1 MRKSIY
7 WFAVILWLTALS
19 CARQS
24 APTGGPKDTIPP
36 VLDKSFPAQNQ
47 INFKGQSIELLF
59 TEMIALANPK
69 EQIIIAP
76 ATSNTYD
83 ITNRNNRVIIKF
95 DKPLE
100 DSSTYSINFR
110 DAVHDVT
117 EKNPVENLQLAFS
130 TGNYIDSL
138 TIEGNVQTLLTGA
151 PPKEATVAIFPLSDT
166 LSIFK
171 HKPQYITKSNKEG
184 RFILRN
190 LKPGTYNIYAIED
203 KNRNLV
209 ADSRTESYAHLSS
222 SIELA
227 DDTSGIHLP
236 LIRLDAR
243 PLKITNMRPYNTYFN
258 VKTSKNLN
266 SYNINSPDSIYST
279 FGEDHAN
286 IKIYNTIG
294 ADSTLVKLTAT
305 DSIGN
310 TIDSSFYVKFIAREV
325 TPEKFSTTVEEATIL
340 VHRGTFQA
348 KVNFTKPAFLFNQD
362 SLFFQIDSLTRL
374 SLSDADYKRSASRN
388 NLVIH
393 NTFDTSPYRKLTATQ
408 KANRDKSAKVE
419 STKPPEH
426 SFLNKL
432 ILGKGAF
439 ISVEKD
445 SSASITRD
453 VKPQQLEDL
462 GTLTVTVDTNEP
474 HFLVELLNTEFQTIR
489 TTRDAKRVKWE
500 DLSPGN
506 YKIRLIID
514 RNNNGKWD
522 PGNYNKKE
530 EPEPMIYL
538 LRPKAKPE
546 NTVFVRANWDVDDV
560 LIKY

>member
-1 MRKSIY
+1 MRNSLY
-7 WFAVILWLTALS
+7 WSVALLWLTSLS

-36 VLDKSFPAQNQ
+36 VLDESVPAQNQ
-47 INFKGQSIELLF
+47 INFKGQSIELSF
-59 TEMIALANPK
+59 SEMIALANPK

-76 ATSNTYD
+76 ATSNTYE

-100 DSSTYSINFR
+100 DSVTYSINFR

-138 TIEGNVQTLLTGA
+138 TIEGNVLNLLTGA
-151 PPKEATVAIFPLSDT
+151 PPKEATVAIFPLNDT
-166 LSIFK
+166 LSFFK
-171 HKPQYITKSNKEG
+171 HKPEYITKSNKEG

-190 LKPGTYNIYAIED
+190 LKPGTYTIYAIED
-203 KNRNLV
+203 KNRNLI
-209 ADSRTESYAHLSS
+209 ADSRTESYAHLASP
-222 SIELA
+222 IKLA

-258 VKTSKNLN
+258 VKTSKNLD
-266 SYNINSPDSIYST
+266 SYNLTSEDSISSS

-286 IKIYNTIG
+286 IKIYNTFNT
-294 ADSTLVKLTAT
+294 DSTLVKLVAT

-310 TIDSSFYVKFIAREV
+310 TTDSSFYVKFIAREV
-325 TPEKFSTTVEEATIL
+325 TPEKFSTNVEDATIL

-348 KVNFTKPAFLFNQD
+348 KINFTKPTSLFNPD
-362 SLFFQIDSLTRL
+362 SLFLQIDSLTRL
-374 SLSDADYKRSASRN
+374 SLSDADFKWSSSRTDV
-388 NLVIH
+388 VIH
-393 NTFDTSPYRKLTATQ
+393 KKFDTSPYRQLTATQ
-408 KANRDKSAKVE
+408 KANRDKPEKSETAR
-419 STKPPEH
+419 PPKH
-426 SFLNKL
+426 TFINKL
-432 ILGKGAF
+432 ISGKGAF
-439 ISVEKD
+439 LSVEKD
-445 SSASITRD
+445 SSASISRD
-453 VKPQQLEDL
+453 VKPIQLEDL
-462 GTLTVTVDTNEP
+462 GTLTVTVDTSEP
-474 HFLVELLNTEFQTIR
+474 YFIAELLSTEFKTIR
-489 TTRDAKRVKWE
+489 TARNVKRVKWE
-500 DLSPGN
+500 DLPPGN

-522 PGNYNKKE
+522 PGNYNQKE

-546 NTVFVRANWDVDDV
+546 NTVFIRANWDVDDV